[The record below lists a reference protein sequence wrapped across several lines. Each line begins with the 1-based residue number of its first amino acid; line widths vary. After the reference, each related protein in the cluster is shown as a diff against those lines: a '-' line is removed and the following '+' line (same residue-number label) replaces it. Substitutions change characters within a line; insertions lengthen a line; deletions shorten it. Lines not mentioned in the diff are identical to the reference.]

1 VIRHCLFGAAHIDRI
16 GRATGLAALGQ
27 SNPGTM
33 REMPGGAAFNVAS
46 SLAALGASVTLFSA
60 AGSDLSGEQ
69 VSTEATARGVDLI
82 GLKSF
87 PQRPTATYTAILDSN
102 GDLITALSDMEIYD
116 GVQLDRANPAE
127 DDWLHVDTNFPEQ
140 ILGALLTKPAAHRSA
155 MTVSVA
161 KANRL
166 RPHLAKLNLLFTNRA
181 EAAALCGFPAETP
194 LGDLAAQLSL
204 LGCRRAIV
212 TDGPDPIYLL
222 DAEAVLEIHV
232 PATEVK
238 SVTGAGD
245 ALTATTLFALG
256 AGRPLKDAVQLG
268 IGAAR
273 AILAVDGPYRAD
285 LAQAIGVS
293 S

>member
-87 PQRPTATYTAILDSN
+87 PQRPTATYTAILDTN

-140 ILGALLTKPAAHRSA
+140 ILPSQWRRPIVCVLTLLNSIYCSRTALKPPRYVGFLRKRLSVISPRNFLCSA
-155 MTVSVA
+155 VA
-161 KANRL
+161 VRL
-166 RPHLAKLNLLFTNRA
+166 
-181 EAAALCGFPAETP
+181 
-194 LGDLAAQLSL
+194 
-204 LGCRRAIV
+204 
-212 TDGPDPIYLL
+212 
-222 DAEAVLEIHV
+222 
-232 PATEVK
+232 
-238 SVTGAGD
+238 
-245 ALTATTLFALG
+245 
-256 AGRPLKDAVQLG
+256 
-268 IGAAR
+268 
-273 AILAVDGPYRAD
+273 
-285 LAQAIGVS
+285 
-293 S
+293 